1 MPYNTKLYND
11 KRVLKRAKMVYLY
24 LSDRQGSKEKTWPGI
39 NTMARDLSIS
49 RSTVIRAIADLE
61 RLGYI
66 QKEAAFRPNKAQT
79 ANRYKVIR

>member
-1 MPYNTKLYND
+1 MPYNTKIYND
-11 KRVLKRAKMVYLY
+11 ERVLSRAKSVYLY
-24 LSDRQGSKEKTWPGI
+24 LSDRQGTADETWPGI
-39 NTMARDLSIS
+39 NTMARDLSMS

-61 RLGYI
+61 RLWYI

>member
-1 MPYNTKLYND
+1 LPYNTKLYND
-11 KRVLKRAKMVYLY
+11 ERVLARAKAVYLY
-24 LSDRQGSKEKTWPGI
+24 LADRQGAAEETWPGI
-39 NTMARDLSIS
+39 NTMARELSMS